1 MPMAVL
7 EPGGDEIT
15 ISLQVH
21 QPDLG
26 ADQAR
31 TVLLLQSGGGKNQ
44 IIILCDGVGNYFP
57 QSSQPGLTIRIGEG
71 DAAAHLLDI
80 GGRMEFVTIDEVP
93 TELLREEP
101 AYGGLSRAGDSH

>member
-1 MPMAVL
+1 MAVL
-7 EPGGDEIT
+7 EPGGDEIA

-21 QPDLG
+21 EPHLG
-26 ADQAR
+26 ADQQAP
-31 TVLLLQSGGGKNQ
+31 TVLVLQSGGGKNQ

-80 GGRMEFVTIDEVP
+80 GGRMELVTIDEVP

-101 AYGGLSRAGDSH
+101 AYGGLSRTGDSH